1 LPKKQIVARKSG
13 TIFVFFKSMQKDEIY
28 LVTGATGH
36 LGLTIVSQLIAEG
49 KKVRALVLPDDK
61 LNSRLPSQVE
71 VCYGNVLDPLSLEEF
86 FRVDP
91 GMEIFVIHAAGIVTT
106 SLEYQQIVYDVNV
119 KGTQNMIDAAIKF
132 NVTKFVHVS
141 SVHAIPEKPKG
152 EIISE
157 VDHFDKDL
165 VYGPY
170 AKTKAEATQYVLD
183 AGKKGLDV
191 TVIHPSGI
199 CGPYSPTNNH
209 AAQLVITCWRRKMP
223 SGVVGG
229 FDFVDVRDVAAG
241 IISACKK
248 GGRGECYILS
258 NRYISIKEFFRTFK
272 NLTGKRQPRFMA
284 PMWLV
289 KIFMPSYNCFYKLKK
304 RTPLFSSQSLHILTT
319 NSLFSSEKARKVLNF
334 ITRPFK
340 ETLADTIKWF
350 KKEGVIA

>member
-1 LPKKQIVARKSG
+1 
-13 TIFVFFKSMQKDEIY
+13 MQNNEIY

-36 LGLTIVSQLIAEG
+36 LGITIVSQLIADG
-49 KKVRALVLPDDK
+49 KKVRALALPGDK

-71 VCYGNVLDPLSLEEF
+71 VCYGNVVDPSSLEDF

-91 GMEIFVIHAAGIVTT
+91 DTDMYVIHAAGIVTT

-119 KGTQNMIDAAIKF
+119 KGTQNITDAAIKY
-132 NVTKFVHVS
+132 NATKLVYVS
-141 SVHAIPEKPKG
+141 SVHAIPEQPKG
-152 EIISE
+152 KITYE
-157 VDHFDKDL
+157 VDHFDKNL
-165 VYGPY
+165 VYGQY
-170 AKTKAEATQYVLD
+170 AQTKAEATQYVLD
-183 AGKKGLDV
+183 AGKRGLDV

-199 CGPYSPTNNH
+199 CCPYSPTNNH

-229 FDFVDVRDVAAG
+229 FDFIDVRDVAAR

-248 GGRGECYILS
+248 GRKGECYILS
-258 NRYISIKEFFRTFK
+258 NRYISIREFFRIFEK
-272 NLTGKRQPRFMA
+272 LTGKRQPRFMA

-304 RTPLFSSQSLHILTT
+304 RTPLFSTQSLHILTT
-319 NSLFSSEKARKVLNF
+319 NSLFLSEKARKVLNF

-340 ETLADTIKWF
+340 ETLVDTVAWF